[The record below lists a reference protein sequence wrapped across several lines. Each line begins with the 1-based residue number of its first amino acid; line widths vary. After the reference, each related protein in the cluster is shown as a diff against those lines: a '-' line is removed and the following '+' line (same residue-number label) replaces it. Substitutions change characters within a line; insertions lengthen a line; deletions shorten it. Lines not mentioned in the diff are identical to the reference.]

1 MTKKPAAQ
9 TDRPTIQY
17 VLGVVVVIAAAV
29 LVTLLTLPL
38 LSGSFTTFVVAAGL
52 CWVAIFAGAFVLTR
66 RLGRSK
72 ETADGENQGP
82 ASAPGPEGSEPPW
95 PKEPANAVASQESG
109 YGADA

>member
-66 RLGRSK
+66 RLGSNA
-72 ETADGENQGP
+72 ETADGEKQGS
-82 ASAPGPEGSEPPW
+82 ASAPGPEGSKPPAE
-95 PKEPANAVASQESG
+95 KEPVSAMASQSKR